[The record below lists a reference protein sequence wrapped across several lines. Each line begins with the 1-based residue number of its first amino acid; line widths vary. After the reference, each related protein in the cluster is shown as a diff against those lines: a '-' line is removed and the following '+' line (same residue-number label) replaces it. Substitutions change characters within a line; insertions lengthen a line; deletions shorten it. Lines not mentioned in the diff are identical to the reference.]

1 MCILSLKPEQPQQG
15 MVLKKKREKW
25 KACLKSWL
33 EGTQRKSCRLIQ
45 DLKTFSNKNS
55 FRQILKR
62 SASIYERSGFQLFK
76 TTTGIQ
82 SKPGAFDKL
91 RLVMNFLTNLKVT
104 TGYYTV
110 SD

>member
-1 MCILSLKPEQPQQG
+1 MKSIFKKLIRRNP
-15 MVLKKKREKW
+15 KKKLQINSR
-25 KACLKSWL
+25 LK
-33 EGTQRKSCRLIQ
+33 
-45 DLKTFSNKNS
+45 DLNKNS

-82 SKPGAFDKL
+82 SRPGAFDKL

>member
-1 MCILSLKPEQPQQG
+1 MKSIFKKLIRRNP
-15 MVLKKKREKW
+15 KKKLQINSR
-25 KACLKSWL
+25 LK
-33 EGTQRKSCRLIQ
+33 
-45 DLKTFSNKNS
+45 DLNKNS

-82 SKPGAFDKL
+82 SRPGAFDKL

-104 TGYYTV
+104 TGYYSV
-110 SD
+110 FRLVLENKAGKEIPGSSRIEFS

>member
-1 MCILSLKPEQPQQG
+1 MKSIFKKLIRRNS
-15 MVLKKKREKW
+15 KKKLQITSR
-25 KACLKSWL
+25 LK
-33 EGTQRKSCRLIQ
+33 
-45 DLKTFSNKNS
+45 DLNKNS

-82 SKPGAFDKL
+82 SRPGAFDKL

>member
-1 MCILSLKPEQPQQG
+1 MKSIFKKLIRRTS
-15 MVLKKKREKW
+15 KKKLQITSR
-25 KACLKSWL
+25 LK
-33 EGTQRKSCRLIQ
+33 
-45 DLKTFSNKNS
+45 DLNKNS

-82 SKPGAFDKL
+82 SRPGAFDKL

>member
-1 MCILSLKPEQPQQG
+1 M
-15 MVLKKKREKW
+15 
-25 KACLKSWL
+25 
-33 EGTQRKSCRLIQ
+33 
-45 DLKTFSNKNS
+45 
-55 FRQILKR
+55 LKR

-76 TTTGIQ
+76 TTTGIL
-82 SKPGAFDKL
+82 SRPGAFDKL